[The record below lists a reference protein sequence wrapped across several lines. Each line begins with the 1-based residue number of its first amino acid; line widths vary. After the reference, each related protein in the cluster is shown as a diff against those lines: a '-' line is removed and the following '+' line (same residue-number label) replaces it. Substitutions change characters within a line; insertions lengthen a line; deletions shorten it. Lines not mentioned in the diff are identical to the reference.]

1 MMNTRKDKKMARD
14 SQEQKELKIKALKE
28 AIDILKDESS
38 PSNNQVTFDK
48 VVSLANELYS
58 DKLLRNISP
67 TSLKNP
73 TSEDFINIK
82 KTIEDYRVE
91 YKKIKTAAPKKSMQ
105 EVSKLKIQVKNL
117 VEQIAKFHD
126 EKLLLTEQL
135 NLKDRAI
142 ENLKNERDRLYDEI
156 KILKTSNGN

>member
-1 MMNTRKDKKMARD
+1 MNKYQMIAIVFAVTVAFIVGIFLMNKKTVNIPSSSEGTMEKIMIEKNKPISDNA
-14 SQEQKELKIKALKE
+14 IKALTE
-28 AIDILKDESS
+28 AINILKDESS

-48 VVSLANELYS
+48 VVNLANELYS

-105 EVSKLKIQVKNL
+105 EVSKLKIQVQINKNIL
-117 VEQIAKFHD
+117 I
-126 EKLLLTEQL
+126 L
-135 NLKDRAI
+135 N
-142 ENLKNERDRLYDEI
+142 
-156 KILKTSNGN
+156 